1 MRITTATWIA
11 AGLVAAAFAAAVWAW
26 YSLPAAAG
34 VPVNYL
40 GLDGVRHHG
49 VSRMALWLIPLT
61 AGLVTVAMTFAPGF
75 GMHREVDRAT
85 QVFDTTQISVAGL
98 MLVVEIALIGR
109 AMDPDFNVMRP
120 VAIATGVLLLA
131 IGNYL
136 GKARQNGFIG
146 VKTPWT
152 LADAGV
158 WDKTHRFTGRAM
170 VLGGLVLIVLGLLFR
185 EVAVLA
191 FAIAACSALPMLV
204 GIARSR
210 SLYRALPRAQR

>member
-11 AGLVAAAFAAAVWAW
+11 AALIAAAFAAALWAW
-26 YSLPAAAG
+26 YSLPAGAG

-49 VSRMALWLIPLT
+49 VSRLALWLIPLV
-61 AGLVTVAMTFAPGF
+61 AGVVTVSMTFAPGF
-75 GMHREVDRAT
+75 GMDGEVDRAA
-85 QVFDTTQISVAGL
+85 QVYDMILISVTGL
-98 MLVVEIALIGR
+98 MLVVEVALIGR

-131 IGNYL
+131 VGNYL

-170 VLGGLVLIVLGLLFR
+170 VLGGLVLIVLGLMFR

-191 FAIAACSALPMLV
+191 CAIAACSALPMLV
-204 GIARSR
+204 GVARSR
-210 SLYRALPRAQR
+210 SLYRALPHS